1 MQLEQHLYAILGYD
15 PSPDIP
21 PLPLGELVPSEC
33 PELAGKLL
41 NGLALESGGAYPTLA
56 EFDALPETIADKPAL
71 PRPGDPIT
79 ESHLEGLS
87 DTGRKRALSLI
98 TRINA
103 TKLQTH
109 KTYTAWLRSILN
121 RYGHDLRGYIRFM
134 CDETFSEGFEG
145 RFRSLSPDHRFFFA
159 SPQTAYL
166 NEADRELHTYI
177 TGGSGHG
184 KSTVLRQIVWHYQ
197 QMPDD
202 TRPAVILID
211 PHGDLAN
218 ECARFRT
225 NRDGERLCYINAGL
239 DLRFTPSLNPFELP
253 GSARAE
259 DAESYA
265 DQFIGA
271 FKEAMR
277 GESNFTPQM
286 ETLLKPCLITLMR
299 SPANYSISDLLDFLG
314 EDSRARQQLIA
325 EAKRI
330 LDNPAQLA
338 VFKDFDGQSYKVSRQ
353 SIRTKLGNLL
363 QDTRFF
369 HFLSGQPTFS
379 LADEIDARRLIVFDL
394 SGLKSAK
401 AKQALG
407 LFVMASIQNLALWRQ
422 NVPRNRRTP
431 VHVIIDE
438 AQDFVSDA
446 MEKILTQA
454 RKFGIHA
461 TFAQQQVGQDMPTH
475 LKRIV
480 MGNTAIK
487 ITGNNEPSSLKAIA
501 TATQTD
507 IADYQALRPLQFH
520 VSVRGKG
527 MPHVVRTR
535 HLPASAYMSGD
546 EWKALKAVQL
556 ERYYRLA
563 RIDEDDA
570 TDKTPEWPEAAQ
582 GDNSP
587 ALPDYNA
594 ARTPQSTPKPKTKPS
609 GRKPARPIRL

>member
-1 MQLEQHLYAILGYD
+1 MESLLDQALDRKPD
-15 PSPDIP
+15 PGFP
-21 PLPLGELVPSEC
+21 PLPLGELVIAQC
-33 PELAGKLL
+33 PD
-41 NGLALESGGAYPTLA
+41 LALKVLDALALASKGAYPTLA
-56 EFDALPETIADKPAL
+56 EFMALPETIADKPAL
-71 PRPGDPIT
+71 PRAGDPIT
-79 ESHLEGLS
+79 ESHLDGLS
-87 DTGRKRALSLI
+87 DTGRKKALSLI

-103 TKLQTH
+103 TKLQSR

-121 RYGHDLRGYIRFM
+121 RYGHDSGGYIRFM
-134 CDETFSEGFEG
+134 CDEAFQDGFEG
-145 RFRSLSPDHRFFFA
+145 RFCSLSPPHRFFFT
-159 SPQTAYL
+159 SPQSAFL
-166 NEADRELHTYI
+166 NEDDRELHTYV

-184 KSTVLRQIVWHYQ
+184 KSTILRQIIHHYQ
-197 QMPDD
+197 AQPDD
-202 TRPAVILID
+202 IRPAVILID

-218 ECARFRT
+218 EAATLKT
-225 NRDGERLCYINAGL
+225 NLDSNRLCYINAGL
-239 DLRFTPSLNPFELP
+239 DLRYTPSLNPFELP
-253 GSARAE
+253 GNARAE

-286 ETLLKPCLITLMR
+286 ETILKPCLITLMR
-299 SPANYSISDLLDFLG
+299 SPANYSMSDLLAFLG
-314 EDSRARQQLIA
+314 EDTRERQQLIA
-325 EAKRI
+325 EASRI
-330 LDNPAQLA
+330 LDNPAQLS
-338 VFKDFDGQSYKVSRQ
+338 VFKDFDGQSYKNSRQ

-379 LADEIDARRLIVFDL
+379 LSEEIEARRLIIFDL
-394 SGLKSAK
+394 SGLKSVK

-407 LFVMASIQNLALWRQ
+407 LFVMASIQNIALWRQ
-422 NVPRNRRTP
+422 GVPHSKRTP
-431 VHVIIDE
+431 VHVVIDE

-501 TATQTD
+501 TATQTE
-507 IADYQALRPLQFH
+507 IADYQALKPLQFH

-527 MPHVVRTR
+527 VPHTVRTR
-535 HLPASAYMSGD
+535 HLPKSAYMD
-546 EWKALKAVQL
+546 AANWKAVKADQL
-556 ERYYRLA
+556 RRYYRPVKP
-563 RIDEDDA
+563 EDDA
-570 TDKTPEWPEAAQ
+570 PEASEWPESHTEGVA
-582 GDNSP
+582 P
-587 ALPDYNA
+587 ALSGYNA
-594 ARTPQSTPKPKTKPS
+594 ARTTKTATKSKNP

>member
-1 MQLEQHLYAILGYD
+1 MGYD
-15 PSPDIP
+15 PSPGIA
-21 PLPLGELVPSEC
+21 PLPLGELVLADC
-33 PELAGKLL
+33 PELAARLL
-41 NGLALESGGAYPTLA
+41 NELALDSNGAYPTLA
-56 EFDALPETIADKPAL
+56 EFEILPETITDKPAL
-71 PRPGDPIT
+71 PRSGDPIT
-79 ESHLEGLS
+79 ESHLDGLS
-87 DTGRKRALSLI
+87 DTGRKKALSLI

-103 TKLQTH
+103 TKIQHH
-109 KTYTAWLRSILN
+109 KTYTAWLRSILH
-121 RYGHDLRGYIRFM
+121 RYGHDLRGYISYM
-134 CDETFSEGFEG
+134 CDPAFSEGFEN
-145 RFRSLSPDHRFFFA
+145 RFRSLSPDHRFFFT
-159 SPQTAYL
+159 SPQSAYL

-184 KSTVLRQIVWHYQ
+184 KSTVLRQIVFHYQ
-197 QMPDD
+197 QLAD
-202 TRPAVILID
+202 TERPAVILID

-218 ECARFRT
+218 EVARFKT
-225 NRDGERLCYINAGL
+225 NLQDNRLCYVNVGL

-253 GSARAE
+253 GNAKAE

-299 SPANYSISDLLDFLG
+299 SPASYGMNDLLEFLG

-338 VFKDFDGQSYKVSRQ
+338 VFKDFDGQSYKISRQ

-379 LADEIDARRLIVFDL
+379 LAEEIDARRLIVFDL

-407 LFVMASIQNLALWRQ
+407 LFIMASIQNLALWRQ
-422 NVPRNRRTP
+422 GQPRHLRTP

-461 TFAQQQVGQDMPTH
+461 TFAQQQVGQEMPTH

-487 ITGNNEPSSLKAIA
+487 ITGNNEVSSLKAISA
-501 TATQTD
+501 ATQTD

-535 HLPASAYMSGD
+535 HLPSSAYMSGD
-546 EWKALKAVQL
+546 EWKALKADQL
-556 ERYYRLA
+556 RCYYRTVKTE
-563 RIDEDDA
+563 EDA
-570 TDKTPEWPEAAQ
+570 AASPGWTETPADHQ
-582 GDNSP
+582 GDDSP
-587 ALPDYNA
+587 ALPGYNA
-594 ARTPQSTPKPKTKPS
+594 TRTPQNTPKPETKPT